1 MRLAAAVIEDGDDR
15 CIIPELVPL
24 SQREGRSALAT
35 TGWRDENAMKQ
46 SVSIPVTAKCRTG
59 IDKIEDYDFDFS
71 MFNI

>member
-35 TGWRDENAMKQ
+35 TSWRDENAMKQ
-46 SVSIPVTAKCRTG
+46 SVLME
-59 IDKIEDYDFDFS
+59 IEE
-71 MFNI
+71 ITQ